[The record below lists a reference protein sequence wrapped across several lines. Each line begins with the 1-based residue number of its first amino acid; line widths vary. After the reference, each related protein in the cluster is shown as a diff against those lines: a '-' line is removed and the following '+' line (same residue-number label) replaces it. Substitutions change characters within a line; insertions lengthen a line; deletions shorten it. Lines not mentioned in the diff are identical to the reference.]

1 MAINVN
7 VANAQAGQLSGYA
20 NQLVSAKNQ
29 LRSYKSSI
37 STYWQGQEVSYI
49 VRGID
54 QTIAQ
59 IDSVIKQLNNLSS
72 DIKSTAATI
81 KREDDA
87 AAAAARARALKQ
99 QRIQAAQ
106 VNYNRAVDECDNLK
120 WDEALTTLVN
130 VGNFL
135 SVDSSKKEKI
145 NYAIENFDPSIRKYW
160 MNRNIRADK
169 AVSLLSIAQKL
180 WANKEFDH
188 IIEKSKYKENV
199 IDLSQGDSVINEKY
213 LGEKADV
220 LGKICLER
228 NIKLWEK

>member
-29 LRSYKSSI
+29 LSSYKSSI

-59 IDSVIKQLNNLSS
+59 IDSVIKQLNSLSS

-106 VNYNRAVDECDNLK
+106 TNYNRAVDECDNLYKERDALQKELMKNMSASKRNSYMKK
-120 WDEALTTLVN
+120 WDEL
-130 VGNFL
+130 
-135 SVDSSKKEKI
+135 SKKIQE
-145 NYAIENFDPSIRKYW
+145 A
-160 MNRNIRADK
+160 
-169 AVSLLSIAQKL
+169 
-180 WANKEFDH
+180 
-188 IIEKSKYKENV
+188 
-199 IDLSQGDSVINEKY
+199 
-213 LGEKADV
+213 
-220 LGKICLER
+220 ER
-228 NIKLWEK
+228 NRSNCYNTLAAARR

>member
-29 LRSYKSSI
+29 LSSYKLSI

-59 IDSVIKQLNNLSS
+59 IDSVIKQLNSLSS

-99 QRIQAAQ
+99 KRIQTAQ
-106 VNYNRAVDECDNLK
+106 MNYNRAVDECDNLYKERDVLQKELMKNMSANKRNSYMKK
-120 WDEALTTLVN
+120 WDELMKKIQDAENKRSNCYNALN
-130 VGNFL
+130 
-135 SVDSSKKEKI
+135 
-145 NYAIENFDPSIRKYW
+145 AAR
-160 MNRNIRADK
+160 R
-169 AVSLLSIAQKL
+169 
-180 WANKEFDH
+180 
-188 IIEKSKYKENV
+188 
-199 IDLSQGDSVINEKY
+199 
-213 LGEKADV
+213 
-220 LGKICLER
+220 
-228 NIKLWEK
+228 

>member
-1 MAINVN
+1 MTVVAININ

-29 LRSYKSSI
+29 LSSYKSSI

-49 VRGID
+49 VCGID

-59 IDSVIKQLNNLSS
+59 IDSVIKQLNSLSS

-106 VNYNRAVDECDNLK
+106 VNYNRAVDECDNLYK
-120 WDEALTTLVN
+120 ERDQLQKTLMKN
-130 VGNFL
+130 L
-135 SVDSSKKEKI
+135 SSKSRASYQKELDEIMKKI
-145 NYAIENFDPSIRKYW
+145 KEAERK
-160 MNRNIRADK
+160 RNDRYNALN
-169 AVSLLSIAQKL
+169 AA
-180 WANKEFDH
+180 
-188 IIEKSKYKENV
+188 
-199 IDLSQGDSVINEKY
+199 
-213 LGEKADV
+213 
-220 LGKICLER
+220 R
-228 NIKLWEK
+228 R